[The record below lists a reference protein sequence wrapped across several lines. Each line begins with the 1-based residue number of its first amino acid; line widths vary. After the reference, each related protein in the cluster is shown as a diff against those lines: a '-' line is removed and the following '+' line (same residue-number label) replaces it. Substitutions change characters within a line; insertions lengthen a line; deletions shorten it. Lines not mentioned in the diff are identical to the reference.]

1 MDDIRFEI
9 LSKLLRGADDLV
21 NHHMDGYERLL
32 KIEIPRI
39 IRTINPIKIPL
50 VQKTK
55 AKILESG
62 QNIDTGITEKIST
75 IPSIIVDEAKEEI
88 KDEMTLTDEDKVDME
103 TYSEYDAV
111 VSVYIGGKRGENVN
125 IFKPVRVSRNEKGEQ
140 ENTPIFPN
148 EARLRGMSYTSP
160 ITVDIVVR
168 ILNINN
174 GKIREDTHTNIPI
187 IQLPIL
193 VGSSACWLYK
203 MTRSAK
209 IQAGEDPDDPGGH
222 FIINGAEKV
231 LVTQERIIP
240 NLAYVSAAP
249 EVMMACAK
257 PNTTQVKLLRLQYPT
272 PSLGKGIVASIPGVK
287 GLVPLTVLF
296 RALGVISDRDIVRCI
311 FNTDQPDSQ
320 ETDIIRHTLASG
332 HGVYDQHSA
341 MRFLSH
347 LSRGISITSAKGI
360 IHRQLFAQQTGGLP
374 EKAALLGYMTKLLIH
389 RTLGRIQDTDRD
401 SCRNKSISVTGSLL
415 SELISGIFE
424 IREEEIRKIISSEYN
439 YNYQQY
445 RDDQVFQLLSII
457 RARRDDIFNET
468 QNTALVM
475 RSMKGQWGADP
486 ERGISSQIE
495 GVSQALDRLTY
506 LSTLSHL
513 RRLVLERVPQ
523 GKALLARRVHMSTF
537 GYVCPCETPAGGP
550 KIGVVKNM
558 AVLASVSA
566 GVSPDDIR
574 AELFRIGVRQPHD
587 ISYTARKGLYQVMI
601 NGILQGYTD
610 NGKAIREHLLTM
622 RRRGLLHPTVSIS
635 LLNSEKIL
643 WVGCSSGR
651 LLRPLVRI
659 KDGKPMYEE
668 AVEQMRMVLRDGG
681 EPRDI
686 YSLSPFK
693 TDVPDKAIRDSTG
706 IPTSEA
712 AMELIDPWE
721 METLYV
727 AMNPE
732 EIEPDHTHI
741 ELHPSTIFGIMG
753 ALIPFSPHNA
763 GPRNLY
769 SCSQSKQGTS
779 VYAKSFMSRYDHSA
793 LVMTTTQKPMVSTWY
808 GRQIAP
814 EGLTY
819 GANLIVA
826 IACFSGYN
834 QEDGVLVNKTS
845 LQRGLF
851 RTLKYTEEVAEEE
864 DLQKLKTRILF
875 RDPRTYAGIRLK
887 SDADY
892 GYLDEDGLLQE
903 GTIIKPGMVLFGM
916 VVEQDGE
923 IPRDISVVAG
933 RFDSGMIDAK
943 VIIRLPGGLR
953 RVRYRVSKFRMVE
966 FGDKFSSR
974 SGQKGTCGMLVD
986 AVDMPR
992 TVNGIV
998 PDLIVNPHAIPSRM
1012 TIAQLQE
1019 SVMCKLGSLVGLE
1032 IDSTAFTHNGAFSKD
1047 VERILTENGYD
1058 SAGDEI
1064 LYSGITGER
1073 LPTKIFIGPTYYM
1086 RLKHMVQ
1093 DKINYRPG
1101 DPTERG
1107 PIDAKTRQPIGGR
1120 AREGGLRIGE
1130 MERDAIISYGAS
1142 RFLQESQTIR
1152 ADGEMAYYCGE
1163 SGKPAFY
1170 GDGKNLSVGFR
1181 SVERDGP
1188 MEFQGSTSKT
1198 ITNIRAY
1205 TNSKQFSKL
1214 TFPRSLTLLF
1224 NEMETMGIDSRIIT
1238 DTAMGDLVRPNINIK
1253 IPESEIDEIEEKS
1266 DKLKT
1271 HKKIEDKPISLP
1283 EIPTRFKKTLRR
1295 PRVGYEI
1302 VNPLPRMTATAPV
1315 GQSELKAGGEGEY
1328 KALPPT
1334 EDVEQQ
1340 GLGRRIAGAE
1350 QAVRQLEEILQ
1361 DRKQNVRNIR
1371 ESLRN
1376 HIGRGLLGEN
1386 IAHLEQEGSA
1396 RRESRSLI
1404 ESLSPGSI
1412 LSTTKEEEMDQK
1424 GNIAGYM
1431 GHDKTNGGNIKGE
1444 GLGLLSALKIENKKG
1459 IEKESQS
1466 AEGPVVTVQKIG

>member
-9 LSKLLRGADDLV
+9 LGKLLRGTDDLV

-32 KIEIPRI
+32 KVEIPRI
-39 IRTINPIKIPL
+39 IREISPIKIPL

-62 QNIDTGITEKIST
+62 QVPGMSTDGQPT
-75 IPSIIVDEAKEEI
+75 IPPPPPPVVAAGGEAESEALGLTEEDELDI
-88 KDEMTLTDEDKVDME
+88 K
-103 TYSEYDAV
+103 TYGEYDAV
-111 VSVYIGGKRGENVN
+111 VSVYIGGKSGDS
-125 IFKPVRVSRNEKGEQ
+125 IKIYKPVRVSRNEKGEQ

-148 EARLRGMSYTSP
+148 EARLRGMSYVSP
-160 ITVDIVVR
+160 ITVDITVR

-174 GKIREDTHTNIPI
+174 RKILEDTHHDIPL

-209 IQAGEDPDDPGGH
+209 IQAGEDADDPGGH

-240 NLAYVSAAP
+240 NLAYVSSAP
-249 EVMMACAK
+249 EVMMACSK
-257 PNTTQVKLLRLQYPT
+257 PNTTQVKLLRLQFPT
-272 PSLGKGIVASIPGVK
+272 PSMGQGIVASIPGVK
-287 GLVPLTVLF
+287 GLVPLAVLF
-296 RALGVISDRDIVRCI
+296 RALGVVSDRDIVRCI
-311 FNTDQPDSQ
+311 FNTDQPDPQ
-320 ETDIIRHTLASG
+320 ETDIIRHTLATG
-332 HGVYDQHSA
+332 HGIYDQHSA
-341 MRFLSH
+341 IRFLSH
-347 LSRGISITSAKGI
+347 LSRGLSIISAKGI

-389 RTLGRIQDTDRD
+389 RKLGRIQDTDRD
-401 SCRNKSISVTGSLL
+401 SCRNKSIAVSGSLL

-424 IREEEIRKIISSEYN
+424 IREEEIRKLISSEYN

-468 QNTALVM
+468 ENSSMIM

-513 RRLVLERVPQ
+513 RRLVLERVPE

-566 GVSPDDIR
+566 GVSPNDIR
-574 AELFRIGVRQPHD
+574 EEIFRVGVKQPHD
-587 ISYTARKGLYQVMI
+587 VPYIARRGLYQVMI
-601 NGILQGYTD
+601 NGILQGYTND
-610 NGKAIREHLLTM
+610 AKTIRDHMLSL

-635 LLNSEKIL
+635 LLTAERIL
-643 WVGCSSGR
+643 WIGCSSGR

-659 KDGKPMYEE
+659 QDGKPMYAE
-668 AVEQMRMVLRDGG
+668 AMEQIRSVMRDGG
-681 EPRDI
+681 EPRDVFSI
-686 YSLSPFK
+686 SPFK
-693 TDVPDKAIRDSTG
+693 TDEPDKAIRPSAG
-706 IPTSEA
+706 VPTSEA

-741 ELHPSTIFGIMG
+741 EVHPSTIFGIMG

-779 VYAKSFMSRYDHSA
+779 VYTKSFMSRYDHSA

-826 IACFSGYN
+826 IACFTGYN

-851 RTLKYTEEVAEEE
+851 RTLKLTEEAAEEE
-864 DLQKLKTRILF
+864 DNQKTKTKILF

-892 GYLDEDGLLQE
+892 GYLDEDGLLPE
-903 GTIIKPGMVLFGM
+903 GTMIKPGMVIFGM
-916 VVEQDGE
+916 VSEQDGE
-923 IPRDISVVAG
+923 TPRDISIVAG
-933 RFDSGMIDAK
+933 RFDSGMVDAR

-974 SGQKGTCGMLVD
+974 AGQKGTCGMLVD

-1019 SVMCKLGSLVGLE
+1019 SVMCKLGSLIGLE
-1032 IDSTAFTHNGAFSKD
+1032 IDSTAFTHNGAFSDD
-1047 VERILTENGYD
+1047 VGRILKENGYD
-1058 SAGDEI
+1058 PAGDEM
-1064 LYSGITGER
+1064 LYSGVTGEL

-1107 PIDAKTRQPIGGR
+1107 PIDAKTRQPVGGR

-1130 MERDAIISYGAS
+1130 MERDAIISHGAS
-1142 RFLQESQTIR
+1142 RFLQESQTLR

-1163 SGKPAFY
+1163 SGKRGFY

-1188 MEFQGSTSKT
+1188 MEFQGTTVKT
-1198 ITNIRAY
+1198 LANTRSY
-1205 TNSKQFSKL
+1205 TNSKQYSRL
-1214 TFPRSLTLLF
+1214 TFPRSLSLLF
-1224 NEMETMGIDSRIIT
+1224 NELETMGIDSRIIT
-1238 DTAMGDLVRPNINIK
+1238 DTAMGDLVRPDIKVKLPDTTIN
-1253 IPESEIDEIEEKS
+1253 ELEEEAETLKS
-1266 DKLKT
+1266 
-1271 HKKIEDKPISLP
+1271 HKKIQDKPIEL
-1283 EIPTRFKKTLRR
+1283 EEVAGQGARKTARR
-1295 PRVGYEI
+1295 PRMAFV
-1302 VNPLPRMTATAPV
+1302 PPAPRMTETAP
-1315 GQSELKAGGEGEY
+1315 LRPGGEDEI
-1328 KALPPT
+1328 KRMPSPMAS
-1334 EDVEQQ
+1334 VEQE

-1350 QAVRQLEEILQ
+1350 EAVRQLEEILE

-1371 ESLRN
+1371 DSLRH
-1376 HIGRGLLGEN
+1376 HIGQGLLGQN

-1396 RRESRSLI
+1396 RRQSQSLI
-1404 ESLSPGSI
+1404 AILAPESSDAVRNA
-1412 LSTTKEEEMDQK
+1412 ERDDQI
-1424 GNIAGYM
+1424 GNGVAGAS
-1431 GHDKTNGGNIKGE
+1431 GHDKSEGG
-1444 GLGLLSALKIENKKG
+1444 GLLASLKTEQFSGRAGKNNRNETIDSQGAETPIIE
-1459 IEKESQS
+1459 
-1466 AEGPVVTVQKIG
+1466 VQKLG